1 MDVGSFLFYVFIF
14 GIVDEINFQVV
25 GIVFM
30 KGGIFVV
37 KMG

>member
-14 GIVDEINFQVV
+14 GIVDGINFQVV